1 MEDPKKTEE
10 VLKEEQDTVGDAAT
24 FDVGQYIK
32 GYGDSILNYG
42 KKQDEYFQDKEDYLV
57 QQLDQQKAQAEQS
70 YTQEQ
75 SAAYTDYQKQ
85 VDPYGVQSE
94 QMAASGLSNS
104 GYAESLKTQAYVAY
118 QNRMAINRQLYQESV
133 VAFTNA
139 FTEAKMQNDVQRA
152 TLAYQTLQSQLEFIM
167 STAVSDN
174 TQYTGYDES
183 SKWASAASGATTRN
197 KALDILT
204 SYGIS
209 QKPKSRA
216 QWRENKE
223 GYDSYQ
229 NYLKAFVSNALMNP
243 FRVRQQNCSWQCKRV
258 RCRWH
263 PYGTATTRCLSCYA
277 TRLPKR

>member
-1 MEDPKKTEE
+1 MEDKNEKI
-10 VLKEEQDTVGDAAT
+10 EEQGDVFGDAAQEAKT
-24 FDVGQYIK
+24 YAGMYVDAIGN
-32 GYGDSILNYG
+32 YGDT
-42 KKQDEYFQDKEDYLV
+42 QDKFLQDKEDYLV
-57 QQLDQQKAQAEQS
+57 QQLNQQKAQAEQS

-85 VDPYGVQSE
+85 VNPYGAQAE
-94 QMAASGLSNS
+94 QIAASGLSDS

-133 VAFTNA
+133 VSFKNA

-152 TLAYQTLQSQLEFIM
+152 TLAFQTLQSQLEFLM

-174 TQYTGYDES
+174 TQYTGYDET

-197 KALDILT
+197 KALGILS

-209 QKPKSRA
+209 QQPKSRA

-229 NYLKAFVSNALMNP
+229 NYLKAFVSNALMNQY
-243 FRVRQQNCSWQCKRV
+243 R
-258 RCRWH
+258 
-263 PYGTATTRCLSCYA
+263 
-277 TRLPKR
+277 